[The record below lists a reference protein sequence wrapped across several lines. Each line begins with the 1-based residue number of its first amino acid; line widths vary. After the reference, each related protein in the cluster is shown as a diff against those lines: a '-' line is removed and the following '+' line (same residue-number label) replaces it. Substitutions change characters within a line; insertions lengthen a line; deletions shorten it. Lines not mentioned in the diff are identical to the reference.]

1 MKRYEKIKLEA
12 DKDVA
17 LEVIE
22 QDGQLI
28 IKAVHAEKRDTYFYN
43 YAHSPIEIECSKGRK
58 KQLNVEAIFT
68 DMNDYS
74 QNYMNPPIPEGYKY
88 IEGSWKDGFVI
99 DRQNDGS
106 QFIWIPVGSLDSDG
120 QIGETGTNEKF
131 GRRKYLDEKFI
142 SYAYNEPMSEELV
155 EQVKSVMKYGGFYI
169 SRYNISQ
176 NDGEAPKSIRGA
188 MPLTNIDWKKAI
200 EVSRD
205 LEKREDVKSHLVYG
219 SEYDSVLAWLL
230 KSKAKTFDEMLKKCA
245 EWGNVGRSEKR
256 VEVTGSRNEWCVNH
270 LYDWNGNVDEY
281 TQEMYEGLSYCI
293 IRGYS
298 AIQYDVTQYYT
309 VLKRFISEM
318 DEKYETT
325 GFRVSLYIK

>member
-58 KQLNVEAIFT
+58 KQLNVESIFT

-106 QFIWIPVGSLDSDG
+106 QFVWIPVGSLEPDG
-120 QIGETGTNEKF
+120 RLGEYNCIEKF
-131 GRRKYLDEKFI
+131 GRRGYNGERFVN
-142 SYAYNEPMSEELV
+142 YNEQMSEELV
-155 EQVKSVMKYGGFYI
+155 RQAESVMKYGDI
-169 SRYNISQ
+169 H
-176 NDGEAPKSIRGA
+176 
-188 MPLTNIDWKKAI
+188 IDFW
-200 EVSRD
+200 R
-205 LEKREDVKSHLVYG
+205 L
-219 SEYDSVLAWLL
+219 
-230 KSKAKTFDEMLKKCA
+230 
-245 EWGNVGRSEKR
+245 
-256 VEVTGSRNEWCVNH
+256 
-270 LYDWNGNVDEY
+270 
-281 TQEMYEGLSYCI
+281 
-293 IRGYS
+293 
-298 AIQYDVTQYYT
+298 
-309 VLKRFISEM
+309 
-318 DEKYETT
+318 
-325 GFRVSLYIK
+325 

>member
-106 QFIWIPVGSLDSDG
+106 QFVWIPVGSLEPDG
-120 QIGETGTNEKF
+120 RLGEYNCIEKF
-131 GRRKYLDEKFI
+131 GRRGYNGERFVN
-142 SYAYNEPMSEELV
+142 YNEQMSEELV
-155 EQVKSVMKYGGFYI
+155 RQAESVMKYGGFYI

-176 NDGEAPKSIRGA
+176 NSGEAPKSIRGV
-188 MPLTNIDWKKAI
+188 MPLTNISWKKAVEI
-200 EVSRD
+200 AGS
-205 LEKREDVKSHLVYG
+205 LEKRKDVTSHLIYG

-230 KSKAKTFDEMLKKCA
+230 KSKAKTFEELHEKCA
-245 EWGNVGRSEKR
+245 KWGNVGRSEKKI
-256 VEVTGSRNEWCVNH
+256 EVTGSREEWCVNH
-270 LYDWNGNVDEY
+270 IYDFNGNVAEY
-281 TQEMYEGLSYCI
+281 TQEMYDGQSYCI
-293 IRGYS
+293 ARGYS
-298 AIQYDVTQYYT
+298 ALHNDICEFYS
-309 VLKRFISEM
+309 VLKRTICEK
-318 DEKYETT
+318 DEEYEAE
-325 GFRVSLYIK
+325 GFRVALYIQ